1 MEHYMVFRRFIADQ
15 LLIRGFLLLRIKPD
29 KIKKGE
35 SIFYFKKED
44 GIIEAIEEIR
54 KESR

>member
-35 SIFYFKKED
+35 SIFYFKKEE